1 MKNSEMKANRFFTW
15 HKARRRVALIQSHL
29 SEGRTVYLCTMTK
42 ATKLTSKHINMIK
55 AAKNGAFVQSGK
67 NWLCID
73 GCGIKVAA

>member
-1 MKNSEMKANRFFTW
+1 MNISMA
-15 HKARRRVALIQSHL
+15 
-29 SEGRTVYLCTMTK
+29 EGRTVYLCTMTK
-42 ATKLTSKHINMIK
+42 ATKLTSKHINMVK